1 MPELILEIAAL
12 DYVFP
17 APARRCVL
25 GPDGG
30 TLGRD
35 ERNTLVLPDRFRRVS
50 RLHAEVTFVRGVP
63 ILSNRSSTLVVNV
76 GEQEVAPGE
85 SAIVQDD
92 DVIEVGPYLLN
103 ARVHDERRSLT
114 APAAVAPAVARAPA
128 TAETLE
134 QAFLEGARMPADTL
148 RAGFT
153 AENAE
158 LIGAMLRYA
167 VQGTMDL
174 LAARTI
180 TQREVRVGTA
190 LISEQSNNPLLF
202 LPGADAAL
210 VQLLT
215 GQLPGFMHGTRAMP
229 DAFADLLAH
238 ESGVM
243 AGMRAAL
250 AEMLSRLD
258 PRQAD
263 ISLHGTQDASSQI
276 VASAV
281 KARWWDSQTARFDQ
295 LLVATEDNFQ
305 EAWGRVFVDAY
316 SHAAESTRTQALAIM
331 QSSGNSLLDDLPDLT
346 DQSGSRDAA
355 MRGGDWKTANSMR
368 DESCLAL

>member
-17 APARRCVL
+17 APARCCVM

-103 ARVHDERRSLT
+103 ARVHDERRQPA
-114 APAAVAPAVARAPA
+114 APAAVAPVLKRAPA
-128 TAETLE
+128 TPETLE
-134 QAFLEGARMPADTL
+134 QAFLDGARMPHDAL
-148 RAGFT
+148 KSGLT

-158 LIGAMLRYA
+158 QIGTMLRYA

-190 LISEQSNNPLLF
+190 LISEQSNNPLLY

-215 GQLPGFMHGTRAMP
+215 GQLPGFMHGTHAMP

-250 AEMLSRLD
+250 AEMLTRLD

-263 ISLHGTQDASSQI
+263 VSLHGARDVSSQI
-276 VASAV
+276 VASTV

-331 QSSGNSLLDDLPDLT
+331 QSSGHSRPDEVQGT
-346 DQSGSRDAA
+346 TTTPEQR
-355 MRGGDWKTANSMR
+355 KTAARDDWAVATSMR

>member
-17 APARRCVL
+17 APARRCVM
-25 GPDGG
+25 GPNGG

-92 DVIEVGPYLLN
+92 DLIEVGPYLLN
-103 ARVHDERRSLT
+103 ARVHDERRQPAAPAVVAPAHMR
-114 APAAVAPAVARAPA
+114 APAAP
-128 TAETLE
+128 ETLE
-134 QAFLEGARMPADTL
+134 RAFLDGARMPHDAL
-148 RAGFT
+148 KAGLT

-158 LIGAMLRYA
+158 LIGTMLRHA

-190 LISEQSNNPLLF
+190 LISEQSNNPLLY
-202 LPGADAAL
+202 LPGVEAAL

-215 GQLPGFMHGTRAMP
+215 GQLPGFMPGTHAMP

-250 AEMLSRLD
+250 AEMLARLD

-263 ISLHGTQDASSQI
+263 ASLHGASDVSAQI
-276 VASAV
+276 VASTV

-331 QSSGNSLLDDLPDLT
+331 QSSGDGLSDSAPR
-346 DQSGSRDAA
+346 GAA
-355 MRGGDWKTANSMR
+355 AKDERKTAAPGAWAMATSMR
-368 DESCLAL
+368 DESCLVL